1 VSFAVGVSYYGVIY
15 DIMEENGNMKIAKA
29 AALIMSLSI
38 AGMSLAACS
47 NEPEPVSSDI
57 NIISTQAQGQ
67 NTGVSLPNG
76 HVDPNAES
84 ENFVF
89 TYKGCDFVV
98 NTVVDESKFPDEDYD
113 AQVQASCAGQ
123 GMATNYKFKG
133 GSFWAETYPGS
144 DSLYIVT
151 LCDDTVTTAEG
162 IYIGSTMDKVKE
174 VYGEPS
180 TATDTLLVYEKGSS
194 ELRFNFDANGAV
206 NGIFYIGKF

>member
-1 VSFAVGVSYYGVIY
+1 
-15 DIMEENGNMKIAKA
+15 MKIVKA

-57 NIISTQAQGQ
+57 NIISTQAQ
-67 NTGVSLPNG
+67 NTNVSLPNG
-76 HVDPNAES
+76 NVDPNAES

-89 TYKGCDFVV
+89 KYKGCDFVV
-98 NTVVDESKFPDEDYD
+98 NTVVDESKFPDEDYE
-113 AQVQASCAGQ
+113 ANLQASCAGQ
-123 GMATNYKFKG
+123 GMATNYKFDNG
-133 GSFWAETYPGS
+133 TFWAETYPGS

-151 LCDDTVTTAEG
+151 LCNDKVSTVEG

-174 VYGEPS
+174 VYGEPA

-194 ELRFNFDANGAV
+194 ELRFNFDGEGKV

>member
-1 VSFAVGVSYYGVIY
+1 MSYTVGVSYYGVIC
-15 DIMEENGNMKIAKA
+15 DIMEENGNMKFVKA

-76 HVDPNAES
+76 NVDPNAES
-84 ENFVF
+84 ANFVF
-89 TYKGCDFVV
+89 VYKGCNFVV
-98 NTVVDESKFPDEDYD
+98 NTVVDESKFPDDDYD
-113 AQVQASCAGQ
+113 VKEQASCAGQ

-144 DSLYIVT
+144 DSLYIIT

-162 IYIGSTMDKVKE
+162 IYIGSTMDDVKLA
-174 VYGEPS
+174 YGEPV
-180 TATDTLLVYEKGSS
+180 TATDALLSYEKGSS
-194 ELRFNFDANGAV
+194 ELRFTFDGNGVV

>member
-1 VSFAVGVSYYGVIY
+1 MDRLLRSRLLEPQRPVEGKSVGGGV
-15 DIMEENGNMKIAKA
+15 DGDG
-29 AALIMSLSI
+29 L
-38 AGMSLAACS
+38 AGMLPL
-47 NEPEPVSSDI
+47 EIPEQLRSHSHPL
-57 NIISTQAQGQ
+57 IISVHEEKAYVILRRT
-67 NTGVSLPNG
+67 
-76 HVDPNAES
+76 
-84 ENFVF
+84 
-89 TYKGCDFVV
+89 
-98 NTVVDESKFPDEDYD
+98 ESKFPDEDYD